1 MAQFLTE
8 EDGQRPCRLRLQ
20 RCRVGSR
27 DNLIRVVV
35 VVGEEA
41 GEGEEEAEISLP
53 KDIKDMEEA
62 TKDKVEAIKDKE
74 VAIKDKEEGI
84 KVKVEVIKA
93 KVVITIMEEAR
104 EAEAVDEFKEQAG
117 VVEVVVEV
125 DTAGVEIKDDKTR

>member
-35 VVGEEA
+35 VVAEEA
-41 GEGEEEAEISLP
+41 GEGEAEISLP